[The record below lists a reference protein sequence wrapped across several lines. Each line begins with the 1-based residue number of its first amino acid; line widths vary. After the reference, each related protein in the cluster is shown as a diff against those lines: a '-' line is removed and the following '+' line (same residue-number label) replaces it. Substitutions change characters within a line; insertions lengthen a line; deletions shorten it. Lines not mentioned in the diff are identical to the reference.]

1 MKILNSFRNAIAAIC
16 ICATALLSLSAAGQ
30 PTTTQPAQPA
40 WEPEKWQFTAN
51 IYGWFAAVN
60 GKVNFPGD
68 LGSTDIHV
76 PFSDL
81 LNHLKMGFMGA
92 VDAHNGRWGVFTDAL
107 YMDVGGL
114 KSQTLDFSIGNIGIP
129 ASTTADVNLDL
140 KVWVWTVA
148 GEYRVVSDP
157 AWTVDLLA
165 GGRMLYLKPTLG
177 WSING
182 DLGPIFIPG
191 RSGSKNVSETIWDG
205 IVGVKGRYAFGE
217 DRTWFVPFYLDVGTG
232 QTKFTW
238 QGLAGVGYAYSW
250 GDVLAAWR
258 YLDWNAKS
266 TKPVADLNMSGPM
279 LGVALHW

>member
-1 MKILNSFRNAIAAIC
+1 MKVTS
-16 ICATALLSLSAAGQ
+16 SLSGAATVLCFAIGALQ
-30 PTTTQPAQPA
+30 STPAAAQAAPSA
-40 WEPEKWQFTAN
+40 EESGKWQFTAN
-51 IYGWFAAVN
+51 IYGWFPAIN
-60 GKVNFPGD
+60 GHVNFPGD

-76 PFSDL
+76 PFSKL
-81 LNHLKMGFMGA
+81 LDHLKMGFMGA
-92 VDAHNGRWGVFTDAL
+92 VDAHNGRWGVFSDAL

-114 KSQTLDFSIGNIGIP
+114 KSRTRDFSIGNIGIP
-129 ASTTADVNLDL
+129 AGTTADRNLDL
-140 KVWVWTVA
+140 KAWVVTVA
-148 GEYRVVSDP
+148 GEYRVLSEP
-157 AWTVDLLA
+157 AWTVDMLA
-165 GGRMLYLKPTLG
+165 GARMLYLKPTLG

-191 RSGSKNVSETIWDG
+191 RSGSKIVSENLWDG
-205 IVGVKGRYAFGE
+205 IVGIKGRYAFGE

-258 YLDWNAKS
+258 YLDWNVKS
-266 TKPVADLNMSGPM
+266 GKAIADLSMSGPL